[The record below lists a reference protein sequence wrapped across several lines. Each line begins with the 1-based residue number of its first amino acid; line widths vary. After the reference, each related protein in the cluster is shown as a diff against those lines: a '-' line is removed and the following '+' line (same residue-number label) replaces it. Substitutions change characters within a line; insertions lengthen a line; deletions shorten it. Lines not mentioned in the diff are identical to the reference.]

1 MNPTSRMPSANA
13 DRQPLPVIR
22 AALIDISGTLH
33 VGKGAIPGAIDACRR
48 LISLQK
54 IQQNNFKVLF
64 LTNTSKISSTTLLS
78 TLRSIGFDEDAIPS
92 SDYIMTSV
100 GATKRYLLEK
110 KLRPY
115 CLLEDDLL
123 STDFYNLGVDTI
135 DETDDDDNEN
145 NNAFDEAGIGPNCVL
160 VGLAPN
166 KFNYDRL
173 NTAYRFLNKL
183 KRKDDKWRQEMDPA
197 DHQQTS
203 QQSQTPPPRLIV
215 IHRATHYRDS
225 DHELSLGP
233 GGFIS
238 LLEEASGVS
247 AHVIGKPS
255 VNFYNEALTYLG
267 ITDPAHAVMVG
278 DDVVGDIGGALHAG
292 LGCAIL
298 VKTGKYVPGDESGRK
313 TDGVMPTLVMD
324 SIVEAVDYIC
334 SQYS

>member
-1 MNPTSRMPSANA
+1 MTPTSSSCSSHLPPPNDNRPPSI
-13 DRQPLPVIR
+13 IR

-33 VGKGAIPGAIDACRR
+33 VGKDAIPGAIDACRR
-48 LISLQK
+48 LLALEQQ
-54 IQQNNFKVLF
+54 QQNKEFKVLF
-64 LTNTSKISSTTLLS
+64 LTNTSQISTTTLLS
-78 TLRSIGFDEDAIPS
+78 TLRCIGFSEDVIPS

-115 CLLEDDLL
+115 CLLEDDLI
-123 STDFYNLGVDTI
+123 STDFHNLAVENVDG
-135 DETDDDDNEN
+135 DE
-145 NNAFDEAGIGPNCVL
+145 GGSVGPNCVL

-166 KFNYDRL
+166 KFKYKRL
-173 NTAYRFLNKL
+173 NTAYRLLNHLKCKDEKWKL
-183 KRKDDKWRQEMDPA
+183 EDIVDSDRHKQK
-197 DHQQTS
+197 
-203 QQSQTPPPRLIV
+203 QTPPPPSRLIV

-238 LLEEASGVS
+238 LLEQASGVS

-255 VNFYNEALTYLG
+255 VNFYREALSYLG
-267 ITDPAHAVMVG
+267 IKDPTHAVMVG
-278 DDVVGDIGGALHAG
+278 DDVVGDIGGALNAG

-298 VKTGKYVPGDESGRK
+298 VKTGKYVQGDELGRK
-313 TDGVMPTLVMD
+313 TDGVVPTLTVN

-334 SQYS
+334 TQYL